1 MHKCLIIERMNNEN
15 KILNLLKENDCNSY
29 TIIYGRGAYKGLFD
43 FKEHKRSLIFFQCE
57 KISKIK
63 DYVKNQLH
71 FEEGN
76 TGIMITF
83 KGGNMKKNYQLVV
96 TIVSAG
102 FSDEVMNKARECGAT
117 GGTIID
123 GRGTGAK
130 QASFMGMQ
138 IDSQKEIVL
147 SVVPDDIAN
156 QMVKNITKFIKEDEN
171 VSGICFGLPVSEYI
185 GINLD
190 NNKPEKNKG

>member
-96 TIVSAG
+96 TIVSVG

-117 GGTIID
+117 GGTIMD

-147 SVVPDDIAN
+147 SVVPDEIAN
-156 QMVKNITKFIKEDEN
+156 KMVKSITKFIKEEEN

>member
-117 GGTIID
+117 GGTIMD

-138 IDSQKEIVL
+138 IDSQKEIVIC
-147 SVVPDDIAN
+147 VVPDDIAN

>member
-117 GGTIID
+117 GGTIMD

-138 IDSQKEIVL
+138 IDSQKEIVIC
-147 SVVPDDIAN
+147 VVPDEIAN
-156 QMVKNITKFIKEDEN
+156 QMVKSITKFIKEDEN

>member
-117 GGTIID
+117 GGTIMD

-138 IDSQKEIVL
+138 IDSQKEIVIC
-147 SVVPDDIAN
+147 VVSDEIADK
-156 QMVKNITKFIKEDEN
+156 MVKSITKFIKEEEN